1 MNASLSSPFKY
12 LRSFPAYQET
22 IMLTIITVL
31 NFPLGSTWIWF
42 YGVYMWSALYGHY
55 DLFTPKLF
63 NKLKFS
69 TILAKIMHAKPSDG
83 DVEVWDTQAKAA
95 NQ

>member
-1 MNASLSSPFKY
+1 
-12 LRSFPAYQET
+12 
-22 IMLTIITVL
+22 ML
-31 NFPLGSTWIWF
+31 
-42 YGVYMWSALYGHY
+42 SALYGHY
-55 DLFTPKLF
+55 DLFTPKMF

-83 DVEVWDTQAKAA
+83 DVEVWDTRAKAA